1 MFCTSFANGC
11 RHCNL
16 MNCYWCQTGDVSYD
30 YFPSYRGDNCLCRK
44 QSGTTT
50 MTALTT
56 HGRLLGL
63 ASRANTAIN
72 NLKCFLRESSQWWP
86 PSCHQAPGS
95 HHLFKKLSATR
106 RDWWFSWWVRP
117 TTSQHH
123 WHTEGVGCEYMHGEG
138 GCGTGNPPN
147 LYMVVDM
154 QSQNV

>member
-16 MNCYWCQTGDVSYD
+16 MNCYWCQTGDVSCD

-86 PSCHQAPGS
+86 PSCHQAPGTIIYS
-95 HHLFKKLSATR
+95 RNCQPQPQEGIDGFHGEYA
-106 RDWWFSWWVRP
+106 P
-117 TTSQHH
+117 TTSQHQ
-123 WHTEGVGCEYMHGEG
+123 WPAEGVGLQREWGASAWMAKGAAARG
-138 GCGTGNPPN
+138 IRRIFIW
-147 LYMVVDM
+147 L
-154 QSQNV
+154 